1 MFSFYDVKDL
11 TCFFFFFFTQK
22 QSLVF
27 TSIGVGLK
35 YFMKLVMVFDIFF
48 ACGKFKAR

>member
-11 TCFFFFFFTQK
+11 TCFLPKNFTQK

-27 TSIGVGLK
+27 TSIGMGLK

-48 ACGKFKAR
+48 ACGKFRAR